1 MPSRFHLTIVLL
13 AGMLSPAALFG
24 SGLKP
29 ESRMAII
36 RGLTA
41 EYASLK
47 VPLPRGKKGL
57 LLSSDGKV
65 DEQSLKREIV
75 QNGTAFSQNIL
86 VQITEVDI
94 EAKAIIF
101 EINGGGKKKTK
112 WYDHVEVG
120 VGNNTQPI
128 SQNTQTPTGSAITLQ
143 FPQKIEDLSVE
154 ELKNYLSPVLNFN
167 PTTSFQMPSRPVAPE
182 FQKAIEEKKAVVGMD
197 RDMVTAALGPP
208 LRKVREDKDGVE
220 QEDWIYG
227 TPPMKITF
235 VTFEGEEVIDV
246 HDYTGGIGG
255 AVQPAEEAPR

>member
-13 AGMLSPAALFG
+13 AGMLSPAALLA

-29 ESRMAII
+29 ESRMAIM

-75 QNGTAFSQNIL
+75 QNGTAFAQNIL

-94 EAKAIIF
+94 ESKAIVF

-120 VGNNTQPI
+120 VGNTTQPI
-128 SQNTQTPTGSAITLQ
+128 NQNTQTPTGSAITLQ
-143 FPQKIEDLSVE
+143 FPQKIEVLSVE

-167 PTTSFQMPSRPVAPE
+167 PTTSIQIPSRPIPPE
-182 FQKAIEEKKAVVGMD
+182 FQKAIEAKKAVVGMD
-197 RDMVTAALGPP
+197 RDMVVAALGPP
-208 LRKVREDKDGVE
+208 QRKVREDKDGVE

-227 TPPMKITF
+227 APPLKITF
-235 VTFEGEEVIDV
+235 VTVEGEEVIDA
-246 HDYTGGIGG
+246 HEYTGGSGG
-255 AVQPAEEAPR
+255 AVLPAEEAPR

>member
-1 MPSRFHLTIVLL
+1 MPNRFHLTIVLA
-13 AGMLSPAALFG
+13 AGMFSSAALFA
-24 SGLKP
+24 SGIKP

-36 RGLTA
+36 RELTA

-75 QNGTAFSQNIL
+75 QNGTAFTQNIL
-86 VQITEVDI
+86 VQITAVDI
-94 EAKAIIF
+94 GTKAIVF
-101 EINGGGKKKTK
+101 EINGGGKRKTK

-120 VGNNTQPI
+120 MGDMTQPI
-128 SQNTQTPTGSAITLQ
+128 NQNIQTPTGSSITLQ
-143 FPQKIEDLSVE
+143 FPRQIEDLSVE

-167 PTTSFQMPSRPVAPE
+167 PTTTFQLPSRPVAPE

-235 VTFEGEEVIDV
+235 VTFEGEEVVDV
-246 HDYTGGIGG
+246 REYTGGIGG